1 MLSSLSDFIAGEPGA
16 NTVCIELVVK
26 YGPVYPRKAPLLR
39 LVPSSEGHSLAL
51 ALRAELELKLHQ
63 LVCSRTRLS
72 PVARH
77 SAVQY
82 KLRIVTLGF
91 GNGVTGRV
99 LERWTNP
106 KHSRRMC
113 SSRYGA
119 TIVER
124 EIGAFASLY
133 LACGPQRVG

>member
-1 MLSSLSDFIAGEPGA
+1 LLSSLSDFIAGEPGA

-39 LVPSSEGHSLAL
+39 LVPSSEGHSLAP

-72 PVARH
+72 PVALH
-77 SAVQY
+77 TAVQY

-91 GNGVTGRV
+91 GNG
-99 LERWTNP
+99 
-106 KHSRRMC
+106 
-113 SSRYGA
+113 A
-119 TIVER
+119 TEN
-124 EIGAFASLY
+124 
-133 LACGPQRVG
+133 GP